1 MMDTET
7 NKIEERLGALEG
19 ELAIIKCD
27 VAVIK
32 SNYATKAD
40 LQRELG
46 ATKSELL
53 KEMNRQTW
61 RFISFTT
68 GISAAL
74 VSATYF
80 IATQSR

>member
-1 MMDTET
+1 MDTET
-7 NKIEERLGALEG
+7 TKFEERLGALK
-19 ELAIIKCD
+19 AD

-32 SNYATKAD
+32 SNYATKQD
-40 LQRELG
+40 LSLL
-46 ATKSELL
+46 KCELL
-53 KEMNRQTW
+53 LEMNRQTW

-80 IATQSR
+80 IATHSH

>member
-1 MMDTET
+1 MDTET
-7 NKIEERLGALEG
+7 TKIEERLGALER
-19 ELAIIKCD
+19 D

-32 SNYATKAD
+32 SNYVTKDD

-46 ATKSELL
+46 ATKSELS

-74 VSATYF
+74 VSATCF
-80 IATQSR
+80 IATHSH